1 MCSIIMCCTGEKV
14 NTKDSLIERLQ
25 ALERSFSHMI
35 ADVKKLLVDCD
46 PTNARC
52 FLSVFLVTDEFRDC
66 DTMEKILVQ
75 LCREYVD
82 RFNVEHLKESLSR
95 FKREDVNSLIEAY
108 EQESDQFMETTTVL
122 EFLRE
127 VSDTAELAV
136 RQGKASIDI
145 TVSKKLARDM
155 TLKDVKTLAKNGFDD
170 NHTSFIN
177 FNVVPRSIVITW
189 FFPKRLTAKLQQLAI
204 TNSAVFCQ
212 QGVYEVTVAGKI
224 CIQATQ
230 Q

>member
-1 MCSIIMCCTGEKV
+1 MCCTGGATDPV
-14 NTKDSLIERLQ
+14 DTKISLINRLR
-25 ALERSFSHMI
+25 ALEHSFSHMI

-46 PTNARC
+46 PTDARC
-52 FLSVFLVTDEFRDC
+52 FLSVLLVTDEFSDC

-75 LCREYVD
+75 LCQEYVD
-82 RFNVEHLKESLSR
+82 RFNVDYLRECLSR

-122 EFLRE
+122 EFLQE
-127 VSDTAELAV
+127 VSSTAELAV

-145 TVSKKLARDM
+145 TVARKFAREI
-155 TLKDVKTLAKNGFDD
+155 TLKGVKTLAKNWFDD

-177 FNVVPRSIVITW
+177 FNVIPRSIVITW
-189 FFPKRLTAKLQQLAI
+189 FFPKRLTAKLQQLAV
-204 TNSAVFCQ
+204 TNAAVFCQ